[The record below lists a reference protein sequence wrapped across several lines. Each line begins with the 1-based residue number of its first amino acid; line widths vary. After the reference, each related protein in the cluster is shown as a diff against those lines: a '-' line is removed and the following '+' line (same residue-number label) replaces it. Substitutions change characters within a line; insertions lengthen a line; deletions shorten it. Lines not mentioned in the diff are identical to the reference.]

1 MLELSD
7 IFIPTP
13 LDNTDQNGDF
23 GNRNF
28 KTYDMFYIKSINEI
42 EKDKPNLIMPS
53 DLAVLQSSLLFD
65 DYMYIVSKVKNK
77 EYCRAYLRSSQ
88 KYFNENKISI
98 IGSDGDTYCINPWET
113 NLPHS
118 LDIWTQVDM
127 KLIFKLKELMPDLIK
142 LRKDKHLYLHIGR
155 FPQTLVNP
163 LENALFEKD
172 FKDGLKEDGM
182 LIPTGKKY
190 TLGYD
195 KRNQKFKQ
203 YEEYVVKSQ
212 DNTNERKVIR
222 IEKNNIYYWVE
233 VEDICW
239 RVMIDPSIPFDIN
252 AKDTD
257 IDKCVLHSKYA
268 LNAGMPF
275 YPNKDDVYNHL
286 WQNSS
291 PRAWLNGLNVNNLK
305 SNGNPEFSAPNGG
318 DYSKNNFLN
327 EAFAEIIEKLKFIDL
342 QKPENKQ
349 FKQRQVWGVEIREK
363 PMTIDEQIK
372 FYVENGKSFMLHG
385 LSGVGKSRR
394 VQELDPD
401 LIRIELRN
409 GMEPEEIKGKTIYR
423 NNDKT
428 QSGEWCPPY
437 WFHLLCEKC
446 AKEPEKKHIVFIDE
460 ITNVKPSVQSLV
472 YHIVLEHTLDLEL
485 GKLPENAVVVA
496 AGNSITESAAA
507 FDMAEPLFRRFVGHV
522 EIPLDI
528 PNWLEWGSKFDAKK
542 QHLNVHPLIAN
553 FVGTYGEK
561 VFYTQYDPENPPKTA
576 IDPRGWEQVSDIIY
590 DNKGVLARELIQN
603 KVGNEITASLL
614 EFAQKAPITVQDVI
628 AGNYTYSEIP
638 TKFDAKYALALSLR
652 YAKND
657 EVAIVRD
664 FIQQRLGTE
673 ILKMYDSVWVGN
685 DNEKALFLSGLM
697 KGTTN
702 QQNQGW
708 GK

>member
-1 MLELSD
+1 
-7 IFIPTP
+7 
-13 LDNTDQNGDF
+13 
-23 GNRNF
+23 
-28 KTYDMFYIKSINEI
+28 
-42 EKDKPNLIMPS
+42 
-53 DLAVLQSSLLFD
+53 
-65 DYMYIVSKVKNK
+65 
-77 EYCRAYLRSSQ
+77 
-88 KYFNENKISI
+88 
-98 IGSDGDTYCINPWET
+98 
-113 NLPHS
+113 
-118 LDIWTQVDM
+118 
-127 KLIFKLKELMPDLIK
+127 
-142 LRKDKHLYLHIGR
+142 
-155 FPQTLVNP
+155 
-163 LENALFEKD
+163 
-172 FKDGLKEDGM
+172 
-182 LIPTGKKY
+182 
-190 TLGYD
+190 
-195 KRNQKFKQ
+195 
-203 YEEYVVKSQ
+203 
-212 DNTNERKVIR
+212 
-222 IEKNNIYYWVE
+222 
-233 VEDICW
+233 
-239 RVMIDPSIPFDIN
+239 
-252 AKDTD
+252 
-257 IDKCVLHSKYA
+257 
-268 LNAGMPF
+268 
-275 YPNKDDVYNHL
+275 
-286 WQNSS
+286 
-291 PRAWLNGLNVNNLK
+291 
-305 SNGNPEFSAPNGG
+305 
-318 DYSKNNFLN
+318 
-327 EAFAEIIEKLKFIDL
+327 
-342 QKPENKQ
+342 
-349 FKQRQVWGVEIREK
+349 
-363 PMTIDEQIK
+363 MTIDEQIK

-446 AKEPEKKHIVFIDE
+446 AKEPDRKHIVFIDE

-685 DNEKALFLSGLM
+685 DNEKALFLSGLI
-697 KGTTN
+697 KGTIN

-708 GK
+708 EK